1 MIPFCR
7 SFLIWRGGVAI
18 ENACPPLA
26 PFVEFDGFRI
36 GEFTSVVCET
46 DSEYNG
52 KTIFP
57 KKTVQL
63 IEDSDDGRGIIIVPQ
78 ESEHHLSLYE
88 MYREKNFPSFCTF
101 HGIELRHRSIRVFFH
116 IGKVILIFT
125 ADAAKKD
132 ALVPLALVHNEISN
146 NTTAAKASSVE
157 KGYISADDYDYIV
170 KTLIDPDRATGLKVV
185 VSSKEI
191 ADSDLEQKE
200 LDQLLEAAD
209 YKIARYAD
217 ISLLVVTLDTGEY
230 LGSLHRTDDP
240 IDLAIAIPSDV
251 IALDAPVY
259 VLRLHNGV
267 VERLATTV
275 RDGLACFA
283 SDLFSKFALGY
294 QVEGLGGDDGL
305 DADPDEDEPAIVPEN
320 PENEEPVKAGVT
332 KTSVKKSAGKN
343 AKAAESRVIAAET
356 GDVSDVM
363 LWLVLMGLAAG
374 AAFIA
379 VLTKKVRRM

>member
-1 MIPFCR
+1 MI
-7 SFLIWRGGVAI
+7 
-18 ENACPPLA
+18 
-26 PFVEFDGFRI
+26 
-36 GEFTSVVCET
+36 
-46 DSEYNG
+46 
-52 KTIFP
+52 TI
-57 KKTVQL
+57 
-63 IEDSDDGRGIIIVPQ
+63 I
-78 ESEHHLSLYE
+78 
-88 MYREKNFPSFCTF
+88 
-101 HGIELRHRSIRVFFH
+101 
-116 IGKVILIFT
+116 
-125 ADAAKKD
+125 
-132 ALVPLALVHNEISN
+132 
-146 NTTAAKASSVE
+146 
-157 KGYISADDYDYIV
+157 IV

-191 ADSDLEQKE
+191 TDSDLEQQE
-200 LDQLLEAAD
+200 LDKFIEAAG

-217 ISLLVVTLDTGEY
+217 ISLLVVALDTGEY

-240 IDLAIAIPSDV
+240 IDLAIVIPSDV
-251 IALDAPVY
+251 IALEAPVY

-332 KTSVKKSAGKN
+332 KTSVKKSAGKK

-356 GDVSDVM
+356 GDVSDVS

-379 VLTKKVRRM
+379 VLAKKGRKM